1 MDQNAPAAVSQ
12 SCWFISPPPPF
23 FFLFVFSLK
32 DVICKMG
39 IIYGFGVWGFFIPDC
54 MYCKEDLYIQL

>member
-1 MDQNAPAAVSQ
+1 MPQLQSVKAVGL
-12 SCWFISPPPPF
+12 FPPPPLF